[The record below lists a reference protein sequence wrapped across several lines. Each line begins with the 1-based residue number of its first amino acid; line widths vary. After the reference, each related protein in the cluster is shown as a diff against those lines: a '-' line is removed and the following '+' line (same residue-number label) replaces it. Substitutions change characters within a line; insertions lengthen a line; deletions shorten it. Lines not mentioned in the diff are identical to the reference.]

1 MTVYIILAT
10 IAVGMPAAAWFALHL
25 ERREQLERR
34 KK

>member
-25 ERREQLERR
+25 ERRDDERR